1 MLFRSEREKQ
11 KERERDIERE
21 REIVREREAERER
34 GRDIERERDKE
45 KEKKFLWLTGQFV
58 TVKNTEISNTN
69 GKLPIRSDSEDYK
82 KDNKINHIE
91 SARLCVCRLIVYMGY
106 GLRMKDL

>member
-1 MLFRSEREKQ
+1 MKEKEKG
-11 KERERDIERE
+11 KE
-21 REIVREREAERER
+21 
-34 GRDIERERDKE
+34 KE

-91 SARLCVCRLIVYMGY
+91 SARLCV
-106 GLRMKDL
+106 